1 MRGSEGHRTTEVGL
15 GGGGGGG
22 TISPTTSLTFV
33 TIVEVVTRLY
43 IRSLIGYTD
52 ICFDRVTID
61 NIASIN
67 QLLRI
72 AHLPTLAENKL
83 KRKNYFLV
91 VV

>member
-15 GGGGGGG
+15 GGGGG
-22 TISPTTSLTFV
+22 TISPTTSVTCV

-61 NIASIN
+61 NISSII

-83 KRKNYFLV
+83 KRKNYLLV
-91 VV
+91 GV